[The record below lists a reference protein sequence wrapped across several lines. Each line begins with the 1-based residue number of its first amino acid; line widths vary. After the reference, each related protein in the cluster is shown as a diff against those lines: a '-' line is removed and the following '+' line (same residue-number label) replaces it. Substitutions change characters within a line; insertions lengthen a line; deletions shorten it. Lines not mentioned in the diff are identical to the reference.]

1 MNCPTCERN
10 LSAYIDD
17 ELTTDVRLEIAAH
30 LDECATCHREFE
42 AHQAAWEAAG
52 LAPAGQAPEELW
64 QAVEAELQPREEG
77 GATTL
82 EDLALMLRG
91 LAGEMRDL
99 RHTVDGLRR
108 EIEQGNGPR
117 SARPT
122 RTSGCLPGPLPRA
135 GSGPDRSSRISEGVP
150 KTKKER

>member
-17 ELTTDVRLEIAAH
+17 ELTTDVRLEIEAH
-30 LDECATCHREFE
+30 LDECATCRREFE
-42 AHQAAWEAAG
+42 AHQAAWEAVG

-64 QAVEAELQPREEG
+64 QAVETELQPQEEG

-91 LAGEMRDL
+91 MAGEMQDL
-99 RHTVDGLRR
+99 RRTVDGLRR
-108 EIEQGNGPR
+108 EIEAGEWPQEREADEDIRVPSRTFAAGR
-117 SARPT
+117 QRP
-122 RTSGCLPGPLPRA
+122 
-135 GSGPDRSSRISEGVP
+135 GSIEQKFRRSS
-150 KTKKER
+150 